1 MCGVSVPAELR
12 PGDRVG
18 PYEVVDPLGAGGMGH
33 VYRARDPQ
41 LGRDVA
47 LKVLPDTVARDPERL
62 ARFDREART
71 LAALNHP
78 NIAQIYGLEQ
88 AGTGRAIVMELVG
101 GDDLSARIE
110 RGALPPAEA
119 LDIARQI
126 ANGLEAA
133 HDVGIVHRDLKPAN
147 IRVRDDGTVKVL
159 DFGLAKGADAAGA
172 VDSAAVTVTSPA
184 MTAHGMI
191 LGTAAYMAPEQA
203 RGRPVDKRAD
213 IWAFGVVLYEMLTG
227 SRLFDADTVADTI
240 AQVVTRDPDMTRLPR
255 ALPPRIRELIA
266 RCLERDPRLRLRDIG
281 EARIALDAPNAGP
294 HEMPVTRRTAWLP
307 LAAAGATVALAGAL
321 GWGLGSRSES
331 RETSFDTFT
340 QLTMQSG
347 EETAP
352 VISPDGGS
360 IAYASRAAG
369 SWDIYSLRVGGRNAI
384 AVAADP
390 AMDESAPAFSPDGHR
405 IAFHESDRDGGIFI
419 TGATGESARRLTE
432 FGFDPSWSRDGRRI
446 IFATE
451 EALDPYTRHSV
462 SAIWTMDVSGDAA
475 PQKLY
480 DGDAMQPAWSPSGTR
495 IAFWAHVSGQRDLFT
510 AAADGSD
517 RVALTSDPALD
528 WNAAWSADGRYVYFS
543 SDRGGSMNV
552 WRLPVDQ
559 STGRA
564 NGPAEAITKAVHAA
578 SDRPSLSGD
587 GSRLVFRSQARTINP
602 VAIEFDPITERTGAV
617 RTLIQANDV
626 LTPTSI
632 SPDGRQ
638 LLLTSQTGRRDD
650 IFVSGADGAG
660 LRRLTDDEFRDRWPR
675 WSRDGREVFFYSNR
689 TGTYQIWSIR
699 PDGGGL
705 RHIFGVEN
713 TNVHFPVLSPD
724 GARLIAS
731 TQTSPDSWLVNL
743 SGAAGAASS
752 TKLEGLGTAD
762 EWLIPVDWSP
772 DGRRLAGPM
781 MSRAGTINAVGV
793 YEFGED
799 GRGSVTLR
807 HASGDGYRVAWLGD
821 SRRMLILDRSDR
833 LHLLDA
839 ETGRLQT
846 IFQNPAWRFW
856 GNVPALAPDGR
867 SIYLGALE
875 EQSDVWMIARRD
887 AGL

>member
-1 MCGVSVPAELR
+1 MTVPTELH
-12 PGDRVG
+12 PGNRVG
-18 PYEVVDPLGAGGMGH
+18 PYEVVGPLGAGGMGL

-47 LKVLPDTVARDPERL
+47 LKVLPDSVAHDGERL

-88 AGTGRAIVMELVG
+88 AGTRRAIVMELVAG
-101 GDDLSARIE
+101 EDLSTRIE
-110 RGALPPAEA
+110 RGSLPTMEA
-119 LDIARQI
+119 LAIARQI

-147 IRVRDDGTVKVL
+147 IRVRDDGAVKVL
-159 DFGLAKGADAAGA
+159 DFGLAKAAGA
-172 VDSAAVTVTSPA
+172 AGGLDSAAATVTSPA
-184 MTAHGMI
+184 MTAHGVI

-203 RGRPVDKRAD
+203 RGRAVDKRAD
-213 IWAFGVVLYEMLTG
+213 IWAFGVILYEMLTG

-240 AQVVTRDPDMTRLPR
+240 AQVVTRDIDMDRLPSTL
-255 ALPPRIRELIA
+255 APRIRELIT

-281 EARIALDAPNAGP
+281 EARIALEAPDAGARG
-294 HEMPVTRRTAWLP
+294 TRAPRRREWVSLT
-307 LAAAGATVALAGAL
+307 AAGAAVASAGAIGWWL
-321 GWGLGSRSES
+321 GASSEP
-331 RETSFDTFT
+331 RETPFDTFT
-340 QLTMQSG
+340 QLTMQAG

-369 SWDIYSLRVGGRNAI
+369 NWDIYTQRVGGRNAI

-390 AMDESAPAFSPDGHR
+390 AIDESAPAFSPDGLR
-405 IAFHESDRDGGIFI
+405 IAFHESDRDGGLFT

-451 EALDPYTRHSV
+451 EAIDPYTRHSV
-462 SAIWTMDVSGDAA
+462 SSIWTVDVSGDAS
-475 PQKLY
+475 PQKLHE
-480 DGDAMQPAWSPSGTR
+480 GDAMQPAWSPSGTR

-510 AAADGSD
+510 TAADGSD

-528 WNAAWSADGRYVYFS
+528 WNAVWSADGRSLYFS

-552 WRLPVDQ
+552 WRLPIDET
-559 STGRA
+559 SGRA
-564 NGPAEAITKAVHAA
+564 TGPAEPITKAVHAA
-578 SDRPSLSGD
+578 SDRPSLSRD
-587 GSRLVFRSQARTINP
+587 GSRLVFRSQTRTINP
-602 VAIEFDPITERTGAV
+602 VAIDFDPTAERTGDV

-650 IFVSGADGAG
+650 IFVSGTDGTA

-689 TGTYQIWSIR
+689 TGTYQIWSVR

-705 RHIFGVEN
+705 RHIFGVDN

-724 GARLIAS
+724 GTRLIAS
-731 TQTSPDSWLVNL
+731 TQTSPDSWMVQLT
-743 SGAAGAASS
+743 GTAGAESS
-752 TKLEGLGTAD
+752 AKLEGLGTAD

-793 YEFGED
+793 YEFGDD
-799 GRGSVTLR
+799 GRGRLTLR
-807 HASGDGYRVAWLGD
+807 HASGDGYRFAWLGD
-821 SRRMLILDRSDR
+821 SRRVLILDRSDR
-833 LHLLDA
+833 LHLLDV
-839 ETGRLQT
+839 ETGRLKT
-846 IFQNPAWRFW
+846 IFDDPAWRFW
-856 GNVPALAPDGR
+856 GNVPAIAPDGR
-867 SIYLGALE
+867 RIYLGALE
-875 EQSDVWMIARRD
+875 EQSDVWMIARPDTNR
-887 AGL
+887 